1 MMTNVLV
8 DSCGQQRPRIRRRL
22 GASLLSI
29 SLVLSICA
37 FSQTVSAF
45 HPSHSSN
52 ISCQSKHKTHPNSAP
67 AVLFAGG
74 SGADT
79 DRPSTGKG
87 TARLSGPKD
96 TGATGIVDSVLTLL
110 SSDGASIALGL
121 LGITICLFNRLS
133 HIDDYDAL
141 TAVADGADALG
152 RQSRAD
158 LLAVFASGAILLNGI
173 SKLDVTSAL
182 AESVV
187 LDGVQLDGTAIYR
200 EALEGM
206 GLLLNQNDNDSVQTE
221 IAWALESVLDAT
233 PAKTAVIM
241 AYDNSDG
248 SNWTPVAAAGIVPAD
263 ESLQRAL
270 PQGRTTPILDRFQ
283 GGGMTK
289 ESYLPTLQ
297 ALPGRVEFTYLP
309 PNTQEALVLPMSTS
323 SVLVLG
329 SDTAKSC
336 TPRDVAW
343 AQVIAS
349 RLGQLFS

>member
-1 MMTNVLV
+1 MVTNAVLH
-8 DSCGQQRPRIRRRL
+8 SCARQQRPRIRRRL
-22 GASLLSI
+22 GSSSLLSI

-37 FSQTVSAF
+37 LSQTASAF
-45 HPSHSSN
+45 HSSHSS
-52 ISCQSKHKTHPNSAP
+52 ISCQSEHKTQRPSSP
-67 AVLFAGG
+67 VPLFAGG

-79 DRPSTGKG
+79 DRPSSGKG

-133 HIDDYDAL
+133 HIDDYDAM

-187 LDGVQLDGTAIYR
+187 LEGVELDGTAIFGD
-200 EALEGM
+200 ALKETSNGS
-206 GLLLNQNDNDSVQTE
+206 NDSVQTE
-221 IAWALESVLDAT
+221 IEWALESVLDAT

-241 AYDNSDG
+241 AYDTAGAS
-248 SNWTPVAAAGIVPAD
+248 WKPVAASGIVPAD

-270 PQGRTTPILDRFQ
+270 PRGRTTPILDRFQ
-283 GGGMTK
+283 GGSMTK

-309 PNTQEALVLPMSTS
+309 PNTQEALVLPMSSS

-349 RLGQLFS
+349 RLGQMFS

>member
-1 MMTNVLV
+1 MTNVNTRT
-8 DSCGQQRPRIRRRL
+8 CTRRRRQ
-22 GASLLSI
+22 LLM
-29 SLVLSICA
+29 LSICA
-37 FSQTVSAF
+37 LSRASAF
-45 HPSHSSN
+45 HLSHSSILCHSQHN
-52 ISCQSKHKTHPNSAP
+52 AQPFSSAP
-67 AVLFAGG
+67 LFADGRG
-74 SGADT
+74 ENTSSDERT
-79 DRPSTGKG
+79 TSTGKG

-96 TGATGIVDSVLTLL
+96 AGATGIVDSALTLL
-110 SSDGASIALGL
+110 SSDGASIVLGL
-121 LGITICLFNRLS
+121 LGITICLFNRLT

-141 TAVADGADALG
+141 SAVADGADALG

-187 LDGVQLDGTAIYR
+187 LDGVELDRTAIYW
-200 EALEGM
+200 EALKGM
-206 GLLLNQNDNDSVQTE
+206 SIISDQNDNDSVQGE
-221 IAWALESVLDAT
+221 IEWALESVLDAT

-241 AYDNSDG
+241 ACPADG
-248 SNWTPVAAAGIVPAD
+248 SWKPVAASGIVPAD
-263 ESLQRAL
+263 ESLRKAL

-283 GGGMTK
+283 GGSLTK

-309 PNTQEALVLPMSTS
+309 PNTQEALVLPMSHNA
-323 SVLVLG
+323 VLVLG
-329 SDTAKSC
+329 SDTAKNM